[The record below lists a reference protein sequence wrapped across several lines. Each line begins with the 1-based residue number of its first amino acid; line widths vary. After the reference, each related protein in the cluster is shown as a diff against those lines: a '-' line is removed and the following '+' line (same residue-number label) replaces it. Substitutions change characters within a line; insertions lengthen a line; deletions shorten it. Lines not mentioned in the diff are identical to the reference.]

1 MQTKLKKAV
10 SGIVDDIHSNDPKRQ
25 LKGTSKVSKLLRAP
39 QRELEWESDL
49 VIDAVVQTGAVE
61 RLASFLE
68 RYDDHKLQSE
78 AANALANISAG
89 TSENTC
95 AVIKAGVVPIA
106 TRLLASSSSDLQ
118 DHAAWLLAN
127 IACESCSC
135 VLEAGALPPL
145 LKLLDE
151 SRQDTAS
158 EQSLVK
164 TGCWLLSNLCQYTED
179 FEKVKGCLP
188 RLAQL
193 LQSHDEAVL
202 KDSCWGLMY
211 MCRLSTDAVIASGA
225 CEPLVKLLMHPSDD
239 VCCVALEALSAIFS
253 NGTLDHKFKL
263 VEYNL
268 FPRLRY
274 LLHSRRERTR
284 EVACVTLA
292 NAMHGGSRLL
302 PEIEETGVLLSL
314 LHNIGRKSTTRDGWV
329 TWREAVRTVC
339 CIIDCAQTDVAAA
352 RVVRYLVGNG
362 LVTLL
367 SETIEDAALSNLDL
381 YLDPGLT
388 LVQHL
393 IAVGEECA
401 HEVVHQR
408 VCRPTPNVARG
419 GLAGSAA
426 VMPAHS
432 PSTAGEAKEVM
443 ENPYRSLIVECG
455 LADKLSRPSVLR
467 VWKMGFC
474 KGTAPPLPEQYE
486 TLCMAVQTGCRLAPR
501 RHCPT
506 LKCLA
511 RAVVR
516 QRLTYS
522 DIRSAM
528 LPRDVVA
535 YVMGLELS
543 DPHVDVAAENDIE
556 ATLAL
561 KDIGDQLFL
570 SGKYSESASA
580 YGRAITCIER
590 ANIEALLVILYLNRA
605 AAYMKLGAFYKS
617 IADCTSGLGI
627 SLDHPKCLQRR
638 AMGYERAGLA
648 TAALQDYIRLK
659 GEEAEANRARLTA
672 ELKLERDRPRIDVGS
687 STAVALRDDAPAPA
701 ASSSAPKAKGSS
713 HTNGVR
719 SKASGAHH
727 ASAKQRATVSSKHT
741 DPGKPFSY
749 ASFKALRDITRT
761 FLLEPA

>member
-1 MQTKLKKAV
+1 VHVCLER
-10 SGIVDDIHSNDPKRQ
+10 HSRTDPKCVCM
-25 LKGTSKVSKLLRAP
+25 LVS
-39 QRELEWESDL
+39 SC
-49 VIDAVVQTGAVE
+49 
-61 RLASFLE
+61 
-68 RYDDHKLQSE
+68 
-78 AANALANISAG
+78 AG
-89 TSENTC
+89 C
-95 AVIKAGVVPIA
+95 I
-106 TRLLASSSSDLQ
+106 Q
-118 DHAAWLLAN
+118 
-127 IACESCSC
+127 
-135 VLEAGALPPL
+135 
-145 LKLLDE
+145 
-151 SRQDTAS
+151 
-158 EQSLVK
+158 
-164 TGCWLLSNLCQYTED
+164 
-179 FEKVKGCLP
+179 
-188 RLAQL
+188 
-193 LQSHDEAVL
+193 
-202 KDSCWGLMY
+202 
-211 MCRLSTDAVIASGA
+211 
-225 CEPLVKLLMHPSDD
+225 
-239 VCCVALEALSAIFS
+239 
-253 NGTLDHKFKL
+253 
-263 VEYNL
+263 
-268 FPRLRY
+268 
-274 LLHSRRERTR
+274 
-284 EVACVTLA
+284 VACVTLA

-486 TLCMAVQTGCRLAPR
+486 SLCMAVQTGCRLAPR

-561 KDIGDQLFL
+561 KVCLLAPPLSVCFAFGSSSWMKSTAAHSCSYPISLQDIGDQLFL

-638 AMGYERAGLA
+638 AMGYVHC
-648 TAALQDYIRLK
+648 AL
-659 GEEAEANRARLTA
+659 T
-672 ELKLERDRPRIDVGS
+672 RIMC
-687 STAVALRDDAPAPA
+687 
-701 ASSSAPKAKGSS
+701 
-713 HTNGVR
+713 VR
-719 SKASGAHH
+719 C
-727 ASAKQRATVSSKHT
+727 
-741 DPGKPFSY
+741 
-749 ASFKALRDITRT
+749 
-761 FLLEPA
+761 